1 MQEVTPQTPLYT
13 ISVASRLLGLHQQTL
28 RMYERLGLVSPAR
41 VSGRVRLYSQA
52 DIEEV
57 EYILYLVRER
67 HVNLAGVRII
77 LEIVEDPGV
86 SRDKIRQRRTSSGDA
101 GGQT

>member
-1 MQEVTPQTPLYT
+1 MPELTPETPLYT

-67 HVNLAGVRII
+67 HVNLAGVRLI

-86 SRDKIRQRRTSSGDA
+86 SRDTIRKRHPSPGEPE
-101 GGQT
+101 GQT